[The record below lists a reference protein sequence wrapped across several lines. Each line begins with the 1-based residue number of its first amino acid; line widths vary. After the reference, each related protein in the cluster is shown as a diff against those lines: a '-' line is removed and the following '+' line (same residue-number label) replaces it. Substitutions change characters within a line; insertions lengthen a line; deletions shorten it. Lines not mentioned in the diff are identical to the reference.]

1 MPAESLV
8 VVGSFT
14 VNNYDYTVNHI
25 YLNREGVEVD
35 RDPESGNA
43 AYGTTITYS
52 QRLVYQDQTYL
63 FNSDDGPKTIGID
76 PAQNVLNVYY
86 DIDVL
91 VDPDKDPDEDPDN
104 GDQIPDKFQVVVNY
118 EAANGT
124 PAISS
129 EVLTLT
135 DENGVYSETGTAQA
149 SMPDVAAA
157 EGYTW
162 YDTNW
167 YADNAYTTVANATVT
182 ADTTFYAYCDEDDN
196 GDNIPDKF
204 QVTVTYVAENGT
216 PAINSELLNL
226 VDENGNYSE
235 TGTAQASMP
244 EVTAAEGYTWYDTN
258 WYADNAYTTVA
269 NATVTAD
276 TTFYAYCDEDDNGDN
291 IPDKFQVTVTYVA
304 ENGTPAIGS
313 ELLNLVDENGNY
325 SETGTAQASM
335 PEVTAAEGY
344 TWYDKNWYTDDT
356 YTTVAN
362 ATVTADTTFY
372 AYCDEDDNG
381 DNIPDKFQVTVTY
394 VAENGTPAIA
404 SELLNLVDE
413 NGNYSETGTAQAS
426 MPEVTAAE
434 GYTWYDTN
442 WYADNAYTTVANAT
456 VTADTT
462 FYAYCDEDDN
472 GDNIPDKFQV
482 TVTYVAENGTP
493 AIGSELLNLVD
504 ENGNY
509 SETGTAQ
516 ASMPEVTA
524 AEGYTWYDKNWY
536 TDDTYSTVA
545 NATVTADTTFYA
557 YCDEDDNGDNIPDK
571 FQVTVTYVAENG
583 TPAIGSELLNLVDEN
598 GNYSETGTAQASMP
612 EVTAAEGYTWYDKNW
627 YTDDTYTTVANA
639 TVTADTTFYA
649 YCDEDDNGDNIPDK
663 FQVTVTYV
671 AENGTPAIASELLN
685 LVDENGVYSE
695 TGTAQA
701 SMPEVTAAEG
711 YTWYDKNWYTDDT
724 YSTVANATVTAD
736 TTFYAYCDEDDNGD
750 NIPDKFQVTV
760 TYVAENGTPAIGS
773 ELLNL
778 VDENG
783 NYSETGTAQASMPEV
798 TAAEGYTW
806 YDTNWYADNAYT
818 TVANA
823 TVTADTTFYAYCDT
837 DVLVDRARIR
847 TATRTTAT
855 ASPTSIRWL

>member
-1 MPAESLV
+1 M
-8 VVGSFT
+8 
-14 VNNYDYTVNHI
+14 
-25 YLNREGVEVD
+25 
-35 RDPESGNA
+35 
-43 AYGTTITYS
+43 
-52 QRLVYQDQTYL
+52 
-63 FNSDDGPKTIGID
+63 
-76 PAQNVLNVYY
+76 
-86 DIDVL
+86 
-91 VDPDKDPDEDPDN
+91 
-104 GDQIPDKFQVVVNY
+104 IP
-118 EAANGT
+118 T
-124 PAISS
+124 PLW
-129 EVLTLT
+129 LTPP
-135 DENGVYSETGTAQA
+135 S
-149 SMPDVAAA
+149 P
-157 EGYTW
+157 
-162 YDTNW
+162 
-167 YADNAYTTVANATVT
+167 
-182 ADTTFYAYCDEDDN
+182 
-196 GDNIPDKF
+196 
-204 QVTVTYVAENGT
+204 
-216 PAINSELLNL
+216 
-226 VDENGNYSE
+226 
-235 TGTAQASMP
+235 
-244 EVTAAEGYTWYDTN
+244 
-258 WYADNAYTTVA
+258 
-269 NATVTAD
+269 
-276 TTFYAYCDEDDNGDN
+276 
-291 IPDKFQVTVTYVA
+291 
-304 ENGTPAIGS
+304 
-313 ELLNLVDENGNY
+313 
-325 SETGTAQASM
+325 
-335 PEVTAAEGY
+335 
-344 TWYDKNWYTDDT
+344 
-356 YTTVAN
+356 
-362 ATVTADTTFY
+362 ADTTFY

-837 DVLVDRARIR
+837 DVLVDPGRIR